1 MLALFVPIYFQIP
14 LHYALLGSTLHV
26 IDVSGAVHIITLDWN
41 WTINNV
47 IRT

>member
-26 IDVSGAVHIITLDWN
+26 IDVHIITLDWN
-41 WTINNV
+41 WTVNNV